1 METFQKNRLILK
13 SLIENKNVVIVGP
26 APYLNSK
33 KIGNL
38 INNYDVI
45 IRCNKGNNLIKNP
58 EVFGSRTDILY
69 HCVNQHPENGGKLDY
84 NELKNVKL
92 IVGAYPILS
101 GQEESSFS
109 DVVDGTMGD
118 YRQIPKMMLHKFTT
132 INKERYLSFEKK
144 LCCRPNTGIIAIKDI
159 LDLNPKSLYI
169 TGFTLFKDGY
179 SKLYRNTIDGN
190 KVTEENSKFFVL
202 KRMKKAKRHN
212 QYLICKTLKTM
223 LINNKK
229 VKLDDEFI
237 KILKFDPN
245 IYKSKINN
253 KVFTD
258 EQLFE
263 HYLEN

>member
-1 METFQKNRLILK
+1 MKIFQNNRILLR

-33 KIGNL
+33 NIGST
-38 INNYDVI
+38 IDKFDVV
-45 IRCNKGNNLIKNP
+45 IRCNKGHNLIKKPNI
-58 EVFGSRTDILY
+58 FGSRTDVLY
-69 HCVNQHPENGGKLDY
+69 HCVNQHDENGGKLEEQVLR
-84 NELKNVKL
+84 NIKV
-92 IVGAYPILS
+92 IVGAYPILT
-101 GQEESSFS
+101 GEEMSSFS
-109 DVVDGTMGD
+109 DVVGGTLSD
-118 YRQIPKMMLHKFTT
+118 YKKIPINLLKKFTST
-132 INKERYLSFEKK
+132 DKEKYLNFEKK
-144 LCCRPNTGIIAIKDI
+144 LKCRPNTGIIAIKDI

-179 SKLYRNTIDGN
+179 SKLYRNTIDGH
-190 KVTEENSKFFVL
+190 KVTEKNSKFFVL
-202 KRMKKAKRHN
+202 KRMKQAKRHN
-212 QYLICKTLKTM
+212 QYLICKTLNTM

-253 KVFTD
+253 KGLTD